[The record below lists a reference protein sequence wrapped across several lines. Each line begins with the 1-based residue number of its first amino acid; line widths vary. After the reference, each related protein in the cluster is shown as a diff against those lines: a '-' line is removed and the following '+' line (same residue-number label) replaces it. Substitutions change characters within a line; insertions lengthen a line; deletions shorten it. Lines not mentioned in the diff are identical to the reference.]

1 MSKSGPDMGSP
12 TSQATDRLSV
22 HYHANG
28 IPRYLGTQLGL
39 FCYSDVKAPASA
51 LDTTINDMCSVGVI
65 YIAMA
70 QSRVSR
76 TEAHGVF
83 GALG

>member
-1 MSKSGPDMGSP
+1 MSMTALIWAP
-12 TSQATDRLSV
+12 
-22 HYHANG
+22 
-28 IPRYLGTQLGL
+28 PRAKQTTGYLFSIMPMEYLGTQLGL

-51 LDTTINDMCSVGVI
+51 LGTTINDMCSVGVI

-76 TEAHGVF
+76 TEAHRVF